1 MIFEMNVVFVKAA
14 KTKGY
19 LKLRIK
25 DGEREIDLIVSERDH
40 ADAGSPI
47 ASDNLTRDAFSILSL
62 SDMRYRA
69 RVKAYRIL
77 EYGDNSELMLVMKLR
92 RAGITREVAEEIA
105 RDMVMRGFVNDRRQL
120 ARLIINEVGR
130 LRGPKRF
137 IPKLM
142 SKGYSRSDIEI
153 VLDELSSSGEVDIA
167 AAREKLL
174 ESAGELSYD
183 EREKLLYK
191 NGFSN
196 G

>member
-14 KTKGY
+14 KTKGF
-19 LKLRIK
+19 LKLRVN
-25 DGEREIDLIVSERDH
+25 DGEKDVDLIVSERDH
-40 ADAGSPI
+40 ADAGAPV
-47 ASDNLTRDAFSILSL
+47 ASDNLTWDAFSILSL

-92 RAGITREVAEEIA
+92 RAGITREVAVEIA
-105 RDMVMRGFVNDRRQL
+105 RDMVMRGFVNDKRQL
-120 ARLIINEVGR
+120 ERLIINEVGK
-130 LRGPKRF
+130 LQGPKRF
-137 IPKLM
+137 IPKLV
-142 SKGYSRSDIEI
+142 SKGYSRGDVEI
-153 VLDELSSSGEVDIA
+153 VLDELLSSGEVDLD

-183 EREKLLYK
+183 ERAKLLYK

-196 G
+196 T